1 MRRLESGLEKFW
13 RGSVSLWKDK
23 ARQTNIL
30 SLIRLL
36 GRDRRVP
43 EAFDQISGT
52 NADNSWKSW
61 WRFKSEGLADKG
73 LVVAFMDKLPTG
85 FSRQDTHSSPKRAP
99 LPFRAL
105 PVCVCVRCTTC
116 AMIAVIFH
124 KHIFIRSCLR
134 ANKHCM
140 YSRLIGL
147 PKNYCDM
154 KQWT

>member
-1 MRRLESGLEKFW
+1 MQAVERTKLFDIIADPRKMNTTFVDKWGDWSQDW
-13 RGSVSLWKDK
+13 RSFDRSVSLGKDK
-23 ARQTNIL
+23 ARQMNIL

-36 GRDRRVP
+36 GRDQRMP

-85 FSRQDTHSSPKRAP
+85 FSTQDTHSSPKRAP

-105 PVCVCVRCTTC
+105 PVCLCVVQPVQWLRSFFTN
-116 AMIAVIFH
+116 IFLYGH
-124 KHIFIRSCLR
+124 V
-134 ANKHCM
+134 
-140 YSRLIGL
+140 
-147 PKNYCDM
+147 
-154 KQWT
+154 